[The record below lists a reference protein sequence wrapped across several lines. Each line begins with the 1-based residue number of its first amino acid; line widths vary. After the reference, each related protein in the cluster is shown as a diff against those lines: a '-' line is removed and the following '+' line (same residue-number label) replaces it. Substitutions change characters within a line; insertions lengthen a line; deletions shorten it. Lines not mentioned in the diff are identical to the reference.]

1 MRDTLVFKVIQ
12 QYANE
17 YAGLVYAIK
26 DIELIKSHFPKLNDN
41 QIAKNLEKIEAY
53 FDLLI
58 RYEFFM
64 ILIDE
69 GFDVGSD
76 EGETVL
82 NDFIIDEEKV
92 SGTFEAQGYEIEMN
106 GTFEGDLLKASIS
119 AAGYEFP
126 FEAKKQQ

>member
-1 MRDTLVFKVIQ
+1 MKNT
-12 QYANE
+12 
-17 YAGLVYAIK
+17 IK
-26 DIELIKSHFPKLNDN
+26 LFPVAMVLLMLFMVGCASTKKSKTSVPNYIGQWNYVLSLPDQDITGYLKFVQEDGS
-41 QIAKNLEKIEAY
+41 
-53 FDLLI
+53 DLG
-58 RYEFFM
+58 Y
-64 ILIDE
+64 
-69 GFDVGSD
+69 VGSD

>member
-1 MRDTLVFKVIQ
+1 MKNT
-12 QYANE
+12 
-17 YAGLVYAIK
+17 IK
-26 DIELIKSHFPKLNDN
+26 LFPVAMVLLMLFMVGCAWTKKSKTSVPNYIGQWNYVLSLPDQDITGYLKFVQEDGS
-41 QIAKNLEKIEAY
+41 
-53 FDLLI
+53 DLG
-58 RYEFFM
+58 Y
-64 ILIDE
+64 
-69 GFDVGSD
+69 VGSD

-119 AAGYEFP
+119 AAGYEYP